1 MIFIAPMGRTKL
13 FINGHRT
20 INIRPDL
27 YGKITEEGQEQEPRQ
42 LPSQVLEKI
51 VVKYFKDKEKGER

>member
-1 MIFIAPMGRTKL
+1 MGRNKL

-27 YGKITEEGQEQEPRQ
+27 YEKIADEGQEAEPRQ

-51 VVKYFKDKEKGER
+51 VVKHFKDKERD